1 MNNIKI
7 YAIGKIKEKNI
18 QSMIDEYLKRLKI
31 FAKVEIIELKD
42 KGIIKESDEIIKL
55 IDNNTYIL
63 DELGNE
69 YSSIEFSKLIENTD
83 NIKLII
89 GGAEGINNEAKKK
102 SKTIALSKMTLTH
115 EMARLV
121 LIEQIYR
128 SMMIINN
135 RSYHK

>member
-89 GGAEGINNEAKKK
+89 GGAEGITNEAKKK